1 MGVFGIKMARPAFIK
16 LFFLFLILVII
27 ASCSTLGESGPDG
40 YILRRSG
47 KPQPTA
53 PEEPK
58 PTSSTDT
65 VASETIGKKASTGS
79 QGATGGDTVAGAKT
93 GSSVIFT
100 GVVTG
105 IDTARKTVSLKTTGK
120 DMTFNLANPVVRGY
134 KNVSDIK
141 TGDTVTLGYIRN
153 GIGIVKGE
161 NFHEDLRQQAAPDD
175 EPVTLKSSKK
185 GSKKQSKRAAP
196 VKVKYRVNSMAF
208 KDIDNNKDG
217 RISPVELGAVIPNLS
232 MENYKK
238 YDRNGDGGLDE
249 SEYRSVRKR

>member
-16 LFFLFLILVII
+16 LFLLFLILVII

-40 YILRRSG
+40 YILRRSSKQ
-47 KPQPTA
+47 KPA
-53 PEEPK
+53 EPEEPK
-58 PTSSTDT
+58 PTSSTET
-65 VASETIGKKASTGS
+65 VASETIGKTVSPGRQDPPAGGNIAGEKTASG
-79 QGATGGDTVAGAKT
+79 
-93 GSSVIFT
+93 VIFT

-105 IDTARKTVSLKTTGK
+105 IDTARKTISMKTTGK
-120 DMTFNLANPVVRGY
+120 DMTFDLANPVVRGY
-134 KNVSDIK
+134 KDVNEIK

-161 NFHEDLRQQAAPDD
+161 NFHEDLRQQAAPD
-175 EPVTLKSSKK
+175 EQVPLRSGKK
-185 GSKKQSKRAAP
+185 GSKNQSKRAAP
-196 VKVKYRVNSMAF
+196 IKVKYRVNSMSF

-217 RISPVELGAVIPNLS
+217 RVSPVELGAVIPNLS

-249 SEYRSVRKR
+249 SEYRNVRKR